1 MTAPEP
7 GAVEKAL
14 EEDAELL
21 RMLDF
26 GKTRNA
32 QGVMIPTAALDR
44 LVARLAEKDAEI
56 KALREM
62 AKTEKDYADAEE
74 RYFALPFDDRTKAE
88 QGKLLAAYDARA
100 AARAQVQ
107 P

>member
-1 MTAPEP
+1 MADGRMTGPIERHCDGCDEEGCTYASYVHCWRFP
-7 GAVEKAL
+7 AKA
-14 EEDAELL
+14 
-21 RMLDF
+21 R
-26 GKTRNA
+26 
-32 QGVMIPTAALDR
+32 AA
-44 LVARLAEKDAEI
+44 LAEKDAEI